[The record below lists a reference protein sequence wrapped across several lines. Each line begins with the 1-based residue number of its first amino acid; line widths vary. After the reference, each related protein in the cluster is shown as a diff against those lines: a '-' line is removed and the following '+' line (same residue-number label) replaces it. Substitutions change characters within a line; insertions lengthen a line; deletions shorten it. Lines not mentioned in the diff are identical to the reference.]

1 MAGKL
6 VADGTGRKW
15 KRHRRNGTVPDS
27 AVDLAGE
34 DLHDPGAHPQ
44 RMLTLLKIRN
54 LALVDEL
61 VWELGAGLIGV
72 TGETG
77 AGKSVIVGAL
87 KLVLGERA
95 EKSLIRTGE
104 ETCSVE
110 AVFEL
115 KDPADVNAVLEDGG
129 LDPCDDQQ
137 LIIRRVIGQTANRQF
152 VNDSPVTLALLKRLG
167 ENLVDLHGPHDHQ
180 SLLSVERQL
189 SMLDAYAGADPAVAA
204 YRTGYRDW
212 RAKAAELDEV
222 RHAENAS
229 EQELELLRYQVQE
242 IDAAALK
249 KEDEQELEDRWRRA
263 SNGSRLVEA
272 AAAATGALAGDDGI
286 LERLAEV
293 QRLVRDL
300 EKLDPSIK
308 DRTAS
313 LETACLELQE
323 LETNLAD
330 YAEELDIDP
339 AEAAALEE
347 RVNTLE
353 SLKRKYGPS
362 LGDVLARRDAAAA
375 RLDTI
380 ENRGE
385 KIESLERELA
395 ASRAALDSAG
405 KSLGTL
411 RKKAAPKLAKEISSQ
426 LRDLGFKQSSFE
438 APLRAL
444 PEPGPQGLEAVEF
457 QFGPN
462 PGEPLLPL
470 RQIASSGEISRVMLA
485 VKSALADQDA
495 TPLMVF
501 DEIDANVGGEV
512 ARAVGR
518 KMAALGLRHQVVAI
532 THFPQVAATAAHH
545 FVVEKQVAG
554 GRTRSRLYPV
564 TGETRIQE
572 LVRMLGGGGEQAR
585 AMAASLLNP

>member
-1 MAGKL
+1 
-6 VADGTGRKW
+6 
-15 KRHRRNGTVPDS
+15 
-27 AVDLAGE
+27 
-34 DLHDPGAHPQ
+34 
-44 RMLTLLKIRN
+44 MLTLLKIRN

-61 VWELGAGLIGV
+61 AWELGAGLISV

-115 KDPADVNAVLEDGG
+115 KDASDINAILTDGG
-129 LDPCDDQQ
+129 LDPCDDTQ
-137 LIIRRVIGQTANRQF
+137 LIVRRVIGQTANRQF

-167 ENLVDLHGPHDHQ
+167 EHLVDLHGPHDHQ
-180 SLLSVERQL
+180 SLLSTERQL
-189 SMLDAYAGADPAVAA
+189 SMLDAYAGADSAVANYREI
-204 YRTGYRDW
+204 YRTW
-212 RAKAAELDEV
+212 RTKSSELEEI

-229 EQELELLRYQVQE
+229 EQELDLLRHQLQE
-242 IDAAALK
+242 IDSANLK
-249 KEDEQELEDRWRRA
+249 PEDETDLEDRWRRA
-263 SNGSRLVEA
+263 SNSSRLVEA
-272 AAAATGALAGDDGI
+272 AAASVSALSGDDGI
-286 LERLAEV
+286 LERLTEV

-300 EKLDPSIK
+300 EKLDPSIRE
-308 DRTAS
+308 RTAS
-313 LETACLELQE
+313 LETACMELQD
-323 LETNLAD
+323 LESTLTD
-330 YAEELDIDP
+330 YADELDIDP
-339 AEAAALEE
+339 AEAATLEE
-347 RVNTLE
+347 RVNLLE

-362 LGDVLARRDAAAA
+362 LSDVLSRREAAAA

-385 KIESLERELA
+385 KIETLERELA
-395 ASRAALDSAG
+395 AQRTLLNAEG
-405 KSLGTL
+405 KSLSTL
-411 RKKAAPKLAKEISSQ
+411 RRKAAPKLAKEISSQ
-426 LRDLGFKQSSFE
+426 LKDLGFKQSSFE
-438 APLRAL
+438 TPLKSLA
-444 PEPGPQGLEAVEF
+444 EPAAQGLESIEF

-485 VKSALADQDA
+485 IKSALADQDA

-512 ARAVGR
+512 ARAVGL
-518 KMAALGLRHQVVAI
+518 KMAALGTRHQVVAI
-532 THFPQVAATAAHH
+532 THFPQVAAIATYH
-545 FVVEKQVAG
+545 FVVEKEVSA

-564 TGETRIQE
+564 HGESRIQE

-585 AMAASLLNP
+585 AMAASLLVP

>member
-1 MAGKL
+1 
-6 VADGTGRKW
+6 
-15 KRHRRNGTVPDS
+15 
-27 AVDLAGE
+27 
-34 DLHDPGAHPQ
+34 
-44 RMLTLLKIRN
+44 MLTLLKIRN

-61 VWELGAGLIGV
+61 VWELGSGLIGV

-104 ETCSVE
+104 ESCSVE

-115 KDPADVNAVLEDGG
+115 ADPAEVNAVLADGG
-129 LDPCDDQQ
+129 LEPCDDTQ
-137 LIIRRVIGQTANRQF
+137 LIIRRVVGQSANRQF

-180 SLLSVERQL
+180 SLLSTERQL
-189 SMLDAYAGADPAVAA
+189 SMLDAYAGADTAVST
-204 YRTGYRDW
+204 YREKHRAW
-212 RAKAAELDEV
+212 RAKAAEMEEI

-229 EQELELLRYQVQE
+229 EQELELLRYQIQE
-242 IDAAALK
+242 IESANLK
-249 KEDEQELEDRWRRA
+249 PEDEHDLEDRWRRA
-263 SNGSRLVEA
+263 TNSSRLVES
-272 AAAATGALAGDDGI
+272 AAATTAALNGDDGI
-286 LERLAEV
+286 LERLSEV

-300 EKLDPSIK
+300 EKLDPSIC

-313 LETACLELQE
+313 LETACLELQD
-323 LETNLAD
+323 LEQNLTD
-330 YAEELDIDP
+330 YSDELDIDP
-339 AEAAALEE
+339 AEAASLEE
-347 RVNTLE
+347 RVNVIET
-353 SLKRKYGPS
+353 LKRKYGPT
-362 LGDVLARRDAAAA
+362 LTDVLARRDAAAE

-385 KIESLERELA
+385 KLEILEREVA
-395 ASRAALDSAG
+395 ECRKALDAAG
-405 KSLGTL
+405 KALGTL
-411 RKKAAPKLAKEISSQ
+411 RKKGAPKLAKEISSQ
-426 LRDLGFKQSSFE
+426 LKDLGFKQSSFE
-438 APLRAL
+438 VPLKTLA
-444 PEPGPQGLEAVEF
+444 EPGPQGLESVDF

-470 RQIASSGEISRVMLA
+470 RQIGSSGEISRVMLA

-518 KMAALGLRHQVVAI
+518 KMAVLGMRHQVVAI
-532 THFPQVAATAAHH
+532 THFPQVAAMSTHH
-545 FVVEKQVAG
+545 FVVEKEVSA

-564 TGETRIQE
+564 QGETRIQE

>member
-1 MAGKL
+1 
-6 VADGTGRKW
+6 
-15 KRHRRNGTVPDS
+15 
-27 AVDLAGE
+27 
-34 DLHDPGAHPQ
+34 
-44 RMLTLLKIRN
+44 MLTLLKIRN

-61 VWELGAGLIGV
+61 AWELGSGLIGV

-129 LDPCDDQQ
+129 LEACDGEQ

-152 VNDSPVTLALLKRLG
+152 INDSPVTLALLRRLG
-167 ENLVDLHGPHDHQ
+167 EHLVDLHGPHDHQ

-189 SMLDAYAGADPAVAA
+189 SMLDAYAGADGSVSSYREA
-204 YRTGYRDW
+204 YRVW
-212 RAKAAELDEV
+212 REKAAELEEI

-229 EQELELLRYQVQE
+229 EQELDLLRYQLEE
-242 IDAAALK
+242 IDGAQLK
-249 KEDEQELEDRWRRA
+249 PEDEHDLEDRWRRA
-263 SNGSRLVEA
+263 SNASRLVEA
-272 AAAATGALAGDDGI
+272 AAAAMAALNGDDGI
-286 LERLAEV
+286 LERLTEV

-300 EKLDPSIK
+300 EKLDPSIRE
-308 DRTAS
+308 RTAS
-313 LETACLELQE
+313 LETACLELQD
-323 LETNLAD
+323 LESNLAD
-330 YAEELDIDP
+330 YSDELDIDP
-339 AEAAALEE
+339 AEAASLEE
-347 RVNTLE
+347 RVNVIET
-353 SLKRKYGPS
+353 LKRKYGPS
-362 LGDVLARRDAAAA
+362 LADVLARRETAAA

-385 KIESLERELA
+385 KLETLERDLVLRRE
-395 ASRAALDSAG
+395 ALDAAG
-405 KSLGTL
+405 KSLGAL

-426 LRDLGFKQSSFE
+426 LKDLGFKQSSFE
-438 APLRAL
+438 APLKSLA
-444 PEPGPQGLEAVEF
+444 EPGPQGLESVEF

-512 ARAVGR
+512 AKAVGR
-518 KMAALGLRHQVVAI
+518 KMAALGTRHQVVAI
-532 THFPQVAATAAHH
+532 THFPQVAAMSAHH
-545 FVVEKQVAG
+545 FVVEKEVSG

-564 TGETRIQE
+564 SGETRIQE

>member
-1 MAGKL
+1 
-6 VADGTGRKW
+6 
-15 KRHRRNGTVPDS
+15 
-27 AVDLAGE
+27 
-34 DLHDPGAHPQ
+34 
-44 RMLTLLKIRN
+44 MLSLLKIRN

-61 VWELGAGLIGV
+61 AWELGPGLIGV

-95 EKSLIRTGE
+95 EKSLIRSGE
-104 ETCSVE
+104 DTCSVE

-115 KDPADVNAVLEDGG
+115 QDPAVINAILADGG
-129 LDPCDDQQ
+129 LDACDDTQ

-152 VNDSPVTLALLKRLG
+152 INDSPVTLALLKRLG
-167 ENLVDLHGPHDHQ
+167 EHLVDLHGPHDHQ
-180 SLLSVERQL
+180 SLLSTERQL
-189 SMLDAYAGADPAVAA
+189 AMLDAYAGADVAA
-204 YRTGYRDW
+204 YRESYRSW
-212 RAKAAELDEV
+212 REKSAELEEI

-229 EQELELLRYQVQE
+229 EQELELLRHQLQE
-242 IDAAALK
+242 IDGANLK
-249 KEDEQELEDRWRRA
+249 PADEQDLEDRWRRA

-272 AAAATGALAGDDGI
+272 AAAATAALNGDDGI
-286 LERLAEV
+286 LERLTEV

-300 EKLDPSIK
+300 EKLDPSIRE
-308 DRTAS
+308 RTAS
-313 LETACLELQE
+313 LETACLELQDLEANLAEYADE
-323 LETNLAD
+323 LEIN
-330 YAEELDIDP
+330 P
-339 AEAAALEE
+339 AEAASLEE
-347 RVNTLE
+347 RVNLVE

-362 LGDVLARRDAAAA
+362 LTDVLVRRDTAAA

-385 KIESLERELA
+385 KLA
-395 ASRAALDSAG
+395 ALEGELVARRASLDAAG
-405 KSLGTL
+405 KSLATL
-411 RKKAAPKLAKEISSQ
+411 RRKAAPKLAKEISGQ
-426 LRDLGFKQSSFE
+426 LKDLGFKQSSFE
-438 APLRAL
+438 APLKTL
-444 PEPGPQGLEAVEF
+444 SEPGPQGFESVEF

-512 ARAVGR
+512 AKAVGR
-518 KMAALGLRHQVVAI
+518 KMAALGTRHQVVAI
-532 THFPQVAATAAHH
+532 THFPQVAAIATRH
-545 FVVEKQVAG
+545 FVVEKEVSA

-564 TGETRIQE
+564 SGESRIQE

-585 AMAASLLNP
+585 AMAASLLQP